1 MVETIVEDPKL
12 DVDIGSV
19 VREGGA
25 GGHLDEVEADDHRV
39 VQPRPRLWGP
49 APDGQVPD
57 RGQARHGD
65 GERRRVES
73 FAAKFNLDVYYDLIR

>member
-1 MVETIVEDPKL
+1 MRQAIVKVFSYHFKYLFKFSHGEVVETMIEDPKL

-39 VQPRPRLWGP
+39 VQPRPRL
-49 APDGQVPD
+49 
-57 RGQARHGD
+57 
-65 GERRRVES
+65 
-73 FAAKFNLDVYYDLIR
+73 